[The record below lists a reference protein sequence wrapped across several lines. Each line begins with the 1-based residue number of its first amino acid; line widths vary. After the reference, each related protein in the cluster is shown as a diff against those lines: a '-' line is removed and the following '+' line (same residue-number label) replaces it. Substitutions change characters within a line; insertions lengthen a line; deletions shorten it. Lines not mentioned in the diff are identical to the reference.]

1 MSRTRRDRNLASSPT
16 PIIPFQGAILPFS
29 SHAARRAARRN
40 VRRDGVAYVLTY
52 GRLCYRT
59 GARFFFLGARDVPFE
74 DRRDPW
80 VTRLVGTVV
89 VVASTGEIITTYR
102 NRHAFHHIA
111 RKMKYRLFD
120 EPWYREASSFDK
132 PAPVDAIA

>member
-1 MSRTRRDRNLASSPT
+1 MTRIHRDRVVASESACAIARVPLA
-16 PIIPFQGAILPFS
+16 FS

-40 VRRDGVAYVLTY
+40 VRRDGVAYVLAY

-80 VTRLVGTVV
+80 ATRLVGTVV
-89 VVASTGEIITTYR
+89 VVASSGEVITTYR
-102 NRHAFHHIA
+102 NRHASHHIA
-111 RKMKYRLFD
+111 RKLKYRLFD
-120 EPWYREASSFDK
+120 EPCRRDALYGRGELAGL
-132 PAPVDAIA
+132 DAIA